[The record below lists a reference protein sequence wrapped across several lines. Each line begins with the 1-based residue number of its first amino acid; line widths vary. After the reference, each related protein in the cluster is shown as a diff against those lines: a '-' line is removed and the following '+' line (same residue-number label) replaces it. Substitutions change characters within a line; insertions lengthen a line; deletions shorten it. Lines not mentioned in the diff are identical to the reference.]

1 MKNGMPEFS
10 MRLFSTRRN
19 QMINQSLNAAESLNT
34 AVAGVLGRMT
44 LGVFA
49 TLVLAAVVNG
59 LGLVPVLF
67 GGILGYI
74 IIFAPLVMSL
84 FLAWKG
90 GEMAESTIKLWFFAF
105 AAVMGVSLSLI
116 FAVYTSASIAQAL
129 VGTTVSF
136 GALAFYGYFTKRD
149 LSGFGPF
156 LFAGVIGIIIA
167 SIVNMFVESTAL
179 QMTLNVLTILIF
191 LGLTAYDM
199 NRIRDMFWSA
209 SPDEIGRMRW
219 FGALS
224 LYINFIN
231 IFVSLLQLFCS
242 KQE

>member
-1 MKNGMPEFS
+1 MNYGLS
-10 MRLFSTRRN
+10 
-19 QMINQSLNAAESLNT
+19 AAESLNT
-34 AVAGVLGRMT
+34 AVAGVLSRMAA
-44 LGVFA
+44 GVFV
-49 TLVLAAVVNG
+49 TLVVAAIIQS

-67 GGILGYI
+67 GGILGYV

-90 GEMAESTIKLWFFAF
+90 SEMSESTIKAWYFAF
-105 AAVMGVSLSLI
+105 AGAMALSLSMI
-116 FAVYTSASIAQAL
+116 FQIYTSASIATAL

-136 GALAFYGYFTKRD
+136 GALAGWGYFTKRD
-149 LSGFGPF
+149 ISGWGPF

-167 SIVNMFVESTAL
+167 SVVNIFVASTAL
-179 QMTLNVLTILIF
+179 QMTLNVITIFVF

-209 SPDEIGRMRW
+209 SASDVGRMQW
-219 FGALS
+219 FAALS

-231 IFVSLLQLFCS
+231 IFVSLLQLFGNR
-242 KQE
+242 E

>member
-1 MKNGMPEFS
+1 MDTQLS
-10 MRLFSTRRN
+10 AAA
-19 QMINQSLNAAESLNT
+19 SLNS

-44 LGVFA
+44 LGIFA
-49 TLVLAAVVNG
+49 TLVTASVISSM
-59 LGLVPVLF
+59 GLVPVLF
-67 GGILGYI
+67 SGLFGYV
-74 IIFAPLVMSL
+74 IIFAPLAMSL

-90 GEMAESTIKLWFFAF
+90 SEMSESTIKAWYFAF

-116 FAVYTSASIAQAL
+116 MSLFTTASIANAL
-129 VGTTVSF
+129 IGTTVSF
-136 GALAFYGYFTKRD
+136 AALAGWGYFTKRD

-156 LFAGVIGIIIA
+156 LFAGVIGLIVVGVANIFIA
-167 SIVNMFVESTAL
+167 STAL

-209 SPDEIGRMRW
+209 SSDEIGRMQW

-231 IFVSLLQLFCS
+231 IFVSLLQLFGNR
-242 KQE
+242 E

>member
-1 MKNGMPEFS
+1 MD
-10 MRLFSTRRN
+10 R
-19 QMINQSLNAAESLNT
+19 SLSAAESLNS
-34 AVAGVLGRMT
+34 AVAGVLGRMAV
-44 LGVFA
+44 GVFA
-49 TLVLAAVVNG
+49 TLVAAAVISS

-67 GGILGYI
+67 GGILGYV
-74 IIFAPLVMSL
+74 IIFAPLAMSL

-90 GEMAESTIKLWFFAF
+90 QDMSESTIKAWYFAF

-116 FAVYTSASIAQAL
+116 ISLFTTASIVNAL
-129 VGTTVSF
+129 IGTTVSF

-156 LFAGVIGIIIA
+156 LFAGVIGLIVAGIA
-167 SIVNMFVESTAL
+167 NIWIESSAL

-209 SPDEIGRMRW
+209 SEDEIARMQW
-219 FGALS
+219 FAALS

-231 IFVSLLQLFCS
+231 IFVSLLQLFGNR
-242 KQE
+242 E

>member
-1 MKNGMPEFS
+1 MN
-10 MRLFSTRRN
+10 
-19 QMINQSLNAAESLNT
+19 LNVSAAETLNT
-34 AVAGVLGRMT
+34 AVAGVLGRMAT
-44 LGVFA
+44 GVFA

-67 GGILGYI
+67 GGILGYV

-90 GEMAESTIKLWFFAF
+90 SEMSESTIKAWFFAF
-105 AAVMGVSLSLI
+105 AAVMGVSLSLL
-116 FAVYTSASIAQAL
+116 FAVFTSASIAQAL

-136 GALAFYGYFTKRD
+136 GALAAWGYFTKRD
-149 LSGFGPF
+149 ISGWGPF

-179 QMTLNVLTILIF
+179 QMTLNVITIFVF

-209 SPDEIGRMRW
+209 SESEVARMQW

-231 IFVSLLQLFCS
+231 IFVSMLQLFGNR
-242 KQE
+242 E